1 MEHVMSIIFKPTTLV
16 GAIAIAMGLSTTA
29 VAQGLSVQPS
39 AQSSNTLDTIVVTAT
54 RSAEKIENIPA
65 RISIIEPQIVEQSP
79 IAELPHLLMSD
90 AAINMVQNG
99 GFGQI
104 ASIFT
109 RGTNSAHTLI
119 LRDGVRLNSA
129 TTGAASLAFLDT
141 TDIKQIEVLKGPASV
156 LYGTDAIGGV
166 VQLISQTPEKNAAF
180 VTGEIGEHKTYK
192 SVIGAD
198 LVENGVYAQIRGQR
212 LETAG
217 TPVTNRSNSEN
228 ASYDQKGY
236 SAKLGVDQERFAASL
251 DYSENQGYSDYDNYG
266 TPLSQDFKNE
276 IINLKSRVNIT
287 PNIVVNARLSQFKEE
302 LQQNN
307 SPDFVHSKT
316 QEAEIY
322 SKWQF
327 TPAQNLLAG
336 VSHKNIEGDV
346 LSISEW
352 STVKYNEDVA
362 TTGYFVQHQYQD
374 HGLNTQVGIRVEDNK
389 KFGTKTVGQAAARYQ
404 IFPLTS
410 IYTNIGTAFRA
421 PTTNDLYAISWG
433 GNPNLKPEESFSYE
447 IGLDQKLAHNL
458 SLGFSAYRNQVTD
471 LITYSGMHLINLNK
485 ATFTGGELGLKWQQ
499 DELFL
504 NLSYAYVQA
513 KNDETKD
520 DLTRRPRQSA
530 TLTTGWQDEQFG
542 ISASVSAKSKSKDFA
557 DYPSTT
563 PTTTPGYVTTDVNA
577 YWNVNPNVKLFTNI
591 QNIGDV
597 NYKTAYN
604 GSNIYYINGGRLA
617 SVGVTLKY

>member
-1 MEHVMSIIFKPTTLV
+1 MEHVMSAFFKPTTLV
-16 GAIAIAMGLSTTA
+16 GAIAIAMGLTSTTFA
-29 VAQGLSVQPS
+29 ETQT
-39 AQSSNTLDTIVVTAT
+39 SSNQVNTTLDTLVVTAT
-54 RSAEKIENIPA
+54 RSEEKIENVPA

-90 AAINMVQNG
+90 ASINMVQSG

-109 RGTNSAHTLI
+109 RGTNSAHTLV

-129 TTGAASLAFLDT
+129 STGTASLAFLDT

-166 VQLISQTPEKNAAF
+166 VQLISKTPEKSTAF
-180 VTGEIGEHKTYK
+180 VTGEMGEHKTYK
-192 SVIGAD
+192 AVVGAD
-198 LVENGVYAQIRGQR
+198 LAENDFYAQIRGQR
-212 LETAG
+212 LETDG
-217 TPVTNRSNSEN
+217 TPVTSAPNSEN

-236 SAKLGVDQERFAASL
+236 SAKFGIDKEQFAASA
-251 DYSENQGYSDYDNYG
+251 DYSENEGYSAYDNYG
-266 TPLSQDFKNE
+266 SLTSQDFKNE
-276 IINLKSRVNIT
+276 VINLKGRINIT
-287 PNIVVNARLSQFKEE
+287 PNFILNARLSQFKDD
-302 LQQNN
+302 LQQHDA
-307 SPDFVHSKT
+307 PDFVHSKT
-316 QEAEIY
+316 QEAELY

-327 TPAQNLLAG
+327 TPAQNVLFG
-336 VSHKNIEGDV
+336 VAHKKIEGDV
-346 LSISEW
+346 LSVSEW
-352 STVKYNEDVA
+352 STVKYNEDVNS
-362 TTGYFVQHQYQD
+362 TGYFLQHQYQD
-374 HGLNTQVGIRVEDNK
+374 HGVNTQVGVRVEDNE
-389 KFGTKTVGQAAARYQ
+389 KFGTQTVGQAAVRYQ
-404 IFPLTS
+404 ILPLTS
-410 IYTNIGTAFRA
+410 IYTNVGTAFRA
-421 PTTNDLYAISWG
+421 PTTNDLYAIAWG
-433 GNPNLKPEESFSYE
+433 GNPDLKAEESFSYE
-447 IGLDQKLAHNL
+447 VGLDQKLAHNL
-458 SLGFSAYRNQVTD
+458 TLGVSAYRNQVD
-471 LITYSGMHLINLNK
+471 NLITYSGSKLINLNK
-485 ATFTGGELGLKWQQ
+485 ATFNGGELGLKWQQ

-530 TLTTGWQDEQFG
+530 TLTAGWQDAQYG

-577 YWNVNPNVKLFTNI
+577 FWNVNPNIKLFTNI

-604 GSNIYYINGGRLA
+604 GANIYYINGGRLA
-617 SVGVTLKY
+617 TAGVTFKY